1 MKKPIA
7 LRNVFFESGSS
18 DLKPE
23 SASELDRLAELLDK
37 NPLLKIQINGHTDN
51 VGNDESNMVLSEK
64 RAKAVYDYLVTRQ
77 INLQRL
83 RFKGYGETK
92 PIDSNDTP
100 EGRSRNRR
108 TEFEVW

>member
-1 MKKPIA
+1 MTLQSKEDD
-7 LRNVFFESGSS
+7 ESDAVDSSS
-18 DLKPE
+18 D
-23 SASELDRLAELLDK
+23 
-37 NPLLKIQINGHTDN
+37 DN